1 MSAAGRPP
9 APVPAERSARGRAPA
24 SVLLLVAVLVAL
36 LGPLAA
42 CMVIDPLK
50 RETCLAVVPAL
61 ERPGAAIE
69 IVTVDPAAEPRDGV
83 RVRYRVWDA
92 DHAGSRL
99 GEISCG
105 FGDPEGTGDP
115 RNLVT
120 VATRNGLLPFARLV
134 MLNRFWLQ
142 DRDVRRDAL
151 AGLAFAPSA
160 QERGLVSLDRDAAR
174 IVQIV
179 IDGSAPAALYALTG
193 LACALIYGLI
203 GRINLAFGDIAT
215 FGAFGAIFGAV
226 AVGASGGVTVGPV
239 VLAAL
244 LAAVAVAGS
253 WGAVLAR
260 TVFRPLAFR
269 PAQPLL
275 IATVGLSVALQEF
288 VARTQGVRDLF
299 LAPLPLSPLKLI
311 DGPLTVIVPPLRLAV
326 VALAALMVAV
336 VLLGLPR
343 IRFGRDWRAVADD
356 PGMAALLGIEPG
368 RVLASTFVLACT
380 LAGIAGAVSTL
391 AWGATSFHMGT
402 VLGLKAVAA
411 AVVGGMGSLAG
422 AALGGLLL
430 GLLETV
436 WTAAFGGEW
445 RDVAVFA
452 ALAATLI
459 LRPRGLLGTTAALEE
474 RSPP

>member
-1 MSAAGRPP
+1 MGRPSARQP
-9 APVPAERSARGRAPA
+9 SARPVRGRAPA
-24 SVLLLVAVLVAL
+24 SLLVRLVALVAL
-36 LGPLAA
+36 LAPLAA
-42 CMVIDPLK
+42 CAVIDPLK
-50 RETCLAVVPAL
+50 REICLAVVPAL
-61 ERPGAAIE
+61 EPSGAAVE
-69 IVTVDPAAEPRDGV
+69 VVTVDAVAEPRDGV

-92 DHAGSRL
+92 DHAASRL
-99 GEISCG
+99 GEIACG
-105 FGDPEGTGDP
+105 FGDPEGTGD
-115 RNLVT
+115 RRHLVSVT
-120 VATRNGLLPFARLV
+120 TRHGLLPFGRLV

-142 DRDVRRDAL
+142 DQTLRRDAL

-160 QERGLVSLDRDAAR
+160 EEKGLVALDRDAAR
-174 IVQIV
+174 LVQTL
-179 IDGSAPAALYALTG
+179 IDASAPAALYALTG

-226 AVGASGGVTVGPV
+226 AVAASGGVAVGPV

-244 LAAVAVAGS
+244 LVAMAVSGS

-288 VARTQGVRDLF
+288 VARSQGVRDLF
-299 LAPLPLSPLKLI
+299 LDPLPLSPLKLV

-380 LAGIAGAVSTL
+380 LAGVAGAVSTL

-402 VLGLKAVAA
+402 VVGLKAVAA
-411 AVVGGMGSLAG
+411 AVVGGMGSLPG

-445 RDVAVFA
+445 RDVAVFS
-452 ALAATLI
+452 ALAATLV
-459 LRPRGLLGTTAALEE
+459 LRPQGLLGTPSALEE
-474 RSPP
+474 RGRL